1 MVFFGQNISDALDR
15 KFISRTMKAPLLERE
30 EEVKLGTELRDK
42 GDEKALDKLVS
53 SHLRLV
59 VKMAA
64 GFKGYGLPVSDLIQ
78 EGTLGL
84 IDAAKKFDPEKGV
97 RFSTYAR
104 WWILASI
111 QDYVMRNSSI
121 VKIGTTPAQKSLF
134 FNLRR
139 LRSKI
144 SKNLAGPM
152 SDEDRVEIAKIL
164 NVPTASVERMEAL
177 LSGYDSSLNTIIG
190 SDESDGSELQEFLE
204 DERPNPEENIAH
216 HSNQTS
222 RNNVIE
228 KALAALDERE
238 RQIIRHRFL
247 EENKPTLEEIG
258 NDFGVSKERI
268 RQIEGRALEK
278 LKLFLK
284 KLPRTK
290 GDRLEDLLHAH

>member
-15 KFISRTMKAPLLERE
+15 KFISKTMKAPLLRRE

-152 SDEDRVEIAKIL
+152 SDEDRVEIAEIL

-190 SDESDGSELQEFLE
+190 SDDSDGSELQEFLK
-204 DERPNPEENIAH
+204 DDRPNPEENIAH

-238 RQIIRHRFL
+238 RQIIKHRFL
-247 EENKPTLEEIG
+247 EEKKPTLEEIG

>member
-15 KFISRTMKAPLLERE
+15 KFISKTMKAPLLERE
-30 EEVKLGTELRDK
+30 EEVKLGNELRDK

-84 IDAAKKFDPEKGV
+84 MDAAKKFDPEKGV

-139 LRSKI
+139 LRAKLSN
-144 SKNLAGPM
+144 NLVGPM
-152 SDEDRVEIAKIL
+152 SDEDRLEIARIL
-164 NVPTASVERMEAL
+164 GVPKASVERMEAL
-177 LSGYDSSLNTIIG
+177 LSGYDASLNSTIG

-204 DERPNPEENIAH
+204 DDRPNPEENIAYQSH
-216 HSNQTS
+216 QTS
-222 RNNVIE
+222 RRNVIA
-228 KALAALDERE
+228 KAMAALDERE
-238 RQIIRHRFL
+238 RQIIKHRFL

-258 NDFGVSKERI
+258 HDFGVSKERI
-268 RQIEGRALEK
+268 RQIESRALEK

-290 GDRLEDLLHAH
+290 GDRLEDLLHA

>member
-1 MVFFGQNISDALDR
+1 MVFFGQNISDVLDR
-15 KFISRTMKAPLLERE
+15 RFISKTMKAPLLERE
-30 EEVKLGTELRDK
+30 EEVELGKKLRDK

-53 SHLRLV
+53 SHLRLA

-84 IDAAKKFDPEKGV
+84 MDAAKKFDPEKGV

-139 LRSKI
+139 LRAKLSN
-144 SKNLAGPM
+144 NLVGPM
-152 SDEDRVEIAKIL
+152 SDEDRLEIAKIL
-164 NVPTASVERMEAL
+164 GVPKASVERMEAL
-177 LSGYDSSLNTIIG
+177 LSGYDASLNSTIG

-204 DERPNPEENIAH
+204 DDRPNPEENIAYQSH
-216 HSNQTS
+216 QTS
-222 RNNVIE
+222 RTNVIA
-228 KALAALDERE
+228 KAMAALDERE
-238 RQIIRHRFL
+238 RQIIKHRFL

-258 NDFGVSKERI
+258 HDFGVSKERI
-268 RQIEGRALEK
+268 RQIESRALEK

-290 GDRLEDLLHAH
+290 GDRLEDLLHA

>member
-15 KFISRTMKAPLLERE
+15 KFISKTMKAPLLERE
-30 EEVKLGTELRDK
+30 EEVKLGNELRDK
-42 GDEKALDKLVS
+42 GDQKALDKLVS

-84 IDAAKKFDPEKGV
+84 MDAAKKFDPEKGV

-139 LRSKI
+139 LRAKI
-144 SKNLAGPM
+144 SNNLVGPM
-152 SDEDRVEIAKIL
+152 SDEDRHEIARIL
-164 NVPTASVERMEAL
+164 GVPKASVERMEAL
-177 LSGYDSSLNTIIG
+177 LSGYDASLNSTIG

-204 DERPNPEENIAH
+204 DDRPNPEENIADQSH
-216 HSNQTS
+216 QTS
-222 RNNVIE
+222 RRNAIA
-228 KALAALDERE
+228 KAMAALDERE
-238 RQIIRHRFL
+238 QQIIKHRFL

-258 NDFGVSKERI
+258 HHFGVSKERI
-268 RQIEGRALEK
+268 RQIESRALEK

-290 GDRLEDLLHAH
+290 GDRLDDLLHA

>member
-15 KFISRTMKAPLLERE
+15 KFISKTMKAPLLERE
-30 EEVKLGTELRDK
+30 EEVKLGNELRDK
-42 GDEKALDKLVS
+42 GDEKALEKLVS

-84 IDAAKKFDPEKGV
+84 MDAAKKFDPEKGV

-139 LRSKI
+139 LRAKVSN
-144 SKNLAGPM
+144 NLVGPM
-152 SDEDRVEIAKIL
+152 SDEDRLEIARIL
-164 NVPTASVERMEAL
+164 GVPKASVERMEAL
-177 LSGYDSSLNTIIG
+177 LSGYDASLNSTIG

-204 DERPNPEENIAH
+204 DDRPNPEENIAYQSH
-216 HSNQTS
+216 QTS
-222 RNNVIE
+222 RRNVIA
-228 KALAALDERE
+228 KAMAALDERE
-238 RQIIRHRFL
+238 RQIIKHRFL

-258 NDFGVSKERI
+258 HDFGVSKERI
-268 RQIEGRALEK
+268 RQIESRALEK

-284 KLPRTK
+284 SLPRTK
-290 GDRLEDLLHAH
+290 GDRLKDLLHA

>member
-15 KFISRTMKAPLLERE
+15 KFISKTMKAPLLERE
-30 EEVKLGTELRDK
+30 EEVKLGNELRDK

-84 IDAAKKFDPEKGV
+84 MDAAKKFDPEKGV

-139 LRSKI
+139 LRAKI
-144 SKNLAGPM
+144 SNNLVGPM
-152 SDEDRVEIAKIL
+152 SDEDRLEIARIL
-164 NVPTASVERMEAL
+164 GVPKASVERMEAL
-177 LSGYDSSLNTIIG
+177 LSGYDASLNSTIG
-190 SDESDGSELQEFLE
+190 SGESDGSELQEFLE
-204 DERPNPEENIAH
+204 DDRPNPEENIAYQSH
-216 HSNQTS
+216 QTS
-222 RNNVIE
+222 RRNSIA
-228 KALAALDERE
+228 KAMAALDERE
-238 RQIIRHRFL
+238 RQIIKHRFL

-258 NDFGVSKERI
+258 HDFGVSKERI
-268 RQIEGRALEK
+268 RQIESRALEK

-284 KLPRTK
+284 SLPRTK
-290 GDRLEDLLHAH
+290 GDRLKDLLHA

>member
-15 KFISRTMKAPLLERE
+15 KFISKTMKAPLLERE
-30 EEVKLGTELRDK
+30 EEVKLGNELRDK

-84 IDAAKKFDPEKGV
+84 MDAAKKFDPEKGV

-139 LRSKI
+139 LRAKI
-144 SKNLAGPM
+144 SNNLVGPM
-152 SDEDRVEIAKIL
+152 SDEDRLEIARIL
-164 NVPTASVERMEAL
+164 GVPKASVERMEAL
-177 LSGYDSSLNTIIG
+177 LSGYDASLNSTIG

-204 DERPNPEENIAH
+204 DDRPNPEENIAYQSH
-216 HSNQTS
+216 QTS
-222 RNNVIE
+222 RRNVIA
-228 KALAALDERE
+228 KAMAALDERE
-238 RQIIRHRFL
+238 RQIIKHRFL

-258 NDFGVSKERI
+258 HDFGVSKERI
-268 RQIEGRALEK
+268 RQIESRALEK

-284 KLPRTK
+284 SLPRTK
-290 GDRLEDLLHAH
+290 GDRLKDLLHA

>member
-15 KFISRTMKAPLLERE
+15 RFISKTMKAPLLERE
-30 EEVKLGTELRDK
+30 EEVELGKKLRDK

-53 SHLRLV
+53 SHLRLA

-84 IDAAKKFDPEKGV
+84 MDAAKKFDPEKGV

-139 LRSKI
+139 LRAKLSN
-144 SKNLAGPM
+144 NLVGPM
-152 SDEDRVEIAKIL
+152 SDEDRLEIAKIL
-164 NVPTASVERMEAL
+164 GVPKASVERMEAL
-177 LSGYDSSLNTIIG
+177 LSGYDASLNSTIG

-204 DERPNPEENIAH
+204 DDRPNPEENIAYQSH
-216 HSNQTS
+216 QTS
-222 RNNVIE
+222 RTNVIA
-228 KALAALDERE
+228 KAMAALDERE
-238 RQIIRHRFL
+238 RQIIKHRFL

-258 NDFGVSKERI
+258 HDFGVSKERI
-268 RQIEGRALEK
+268 RQIESRALEK

-290 GDRLEDLLHAH
+290 GDRLEDLLHA

>member
-15 KFISRTMKAPLLERE
+15 KFISKTMKAPLLERE
-30 EEVKLGTELRDK
+30 EEVKLGNELRDK

-84 IDAAKKFDPEKGV
+84 MDAAKKFDPEKGV

-139 LRSKI
+139 LRAKI
-144 SKNLAGPM
+144 SNNLVGPM
-152 SDEDRVEIAKIL
+152 SDEDRLEIARIL
-164 NVPTASVERMEAL
+164 GVPKASVERMEAL
-177 LSGYDSSLNTIIG
+177 LSGYDASLNSTIG

-204 DERPNPEENIAH
+204 DDRPNPEENIAYQSH
-216 HSNQTS
+216 QTS
-222 RNNVIE
+222 RRNVIA
-228 KALAALDERE
+228 KAMAALDERE
-238 RQIIRHRFL
+238 RQIIKHRFL
-247 EENKPTLEEIG
+247 EESKPTLEEIG
-258 NDFGVSKERI
+258 HDFGVSKERI
-268 RQIEGRALEK
+268 RQIESRALEK

-290 GDRLEDLLHAH
+290 GDRLEDLLHA